1 MNNYNGYTILVVSSA
16 RARLNRISSALKSA
30 GNDLLCASNLSA
42 AIKLASEQKPSLII
56 LDQHLDRQI
65 DEASRRFRTNQ
76 ASTNTPLLFITA
88 KQVRTLDDFDPNQPH
103 DFLNEPFNDLQL
115 TARATSLLVRSDA
128 SVQTD
133 TQYREIFENTNDIV
147 YSHDLQGRYT
157 SLNKKGRELTGY
169 NVDEATTIDSAKV
182 MSAADLEL
190 SRRMLKF
197 KIERGSAEP
206 TVYEIE
212 LLTKDGRKL
221 PVEICSQLMF
231 KNGKPVGVLGIAR
244 DITARRES
252 EQALRLTNQA
262 LRDANTRSA
271 EESEHLSQQ
280 IASLA
285 LALSAARDHSAVF
298 SCLLKFIQASV
309 PCETALLAL
318 YITERN
324 EALPEFLWNSESETI
339 ELTNQTALAL
349 QTGPAGLAV
358 MSKEAVTSN
367 NLQSEAIHKMSISL
381 NPHQNGHHPRLSIMT
396 IPMTITDKVVGIL
409 EIQTT
414 EPDAYTDQQK
424 IPMMT
429 AANLAANAIENIRLI
444 TRDREREAQLHQAQ
458 KMETLGRLAGN
469 VAHDFNNIITG
480 IYGNC
485 DVAMTYLELGHPVRE
500 NLLTI
505 KDSGKRAQL
514 LSQQLLGFSR
524 KQILQPTV
532 LDLNKVIKSSFAFID
547 PLIGEDINVDYYL
560 ASDLPAV
567 FLDKHQVEQIL
578 MNLAVNSRD
587 AMPRGGRITI
597 ETRTSLSEPNSDT
610 RRSKAQ
616 QETILLT
623 FTDTGSGMD
632 AETQSQIFEPFFTT
646 KPEGKGTGLG
656 LSMVY
661 GSIKQAGGNIAVK
674 SQPGKGTTFTIRF
687 PVSKRV
693 WQPTK
698 EEPTDLITAYQNS
711 QTILIAEDDFNV
723 RSTLRTALESAH
735 HIVLTASDG
744 QEALEIFRETP
755 SLINLIVTDLLMPK
769 MNGTELARQAQKLSP
784 NVKLLFMSG
793 YPNEVITAEGIL
805 ESGIAFIHKPF
816 NHNEIQ
822 RKVREVLEDTNLRPP
837 TTTTTLQAV

>member
-1 MNNYNGYTILVVSSA
+1 T
-16 RARLNRISSALKSA
+16 ALKTA
-30 GNDLLCASNLSA
+30 GNDLICASNLSA
-42 AIKLASEQKPSLII
+42 AIKLASEQKPNLIV
-56 LDQHLDRQI
+56 LDQQLDRPI
-65 DEASRRFRTNQ
+65 DEASRRFRTNP
-76 ASTNTPLLFITA
+76 ASSNTPLLFVTA
-88 KQVRTLDDFDPNQPH
+88 KQVRNLDELDPNQPH
-103 DFLNEPFNDLQL
+103 DFLNEPFDDLQL
-115 TARATSLLVRSDA
+115 TARATNLLVRSDA

-133 TQYREIFENTNDIV
+133 SQYREIFENTNDIV
-147 YSHDLQGRYT
+147 YTHDLQGRYT

-182 MSAADLEL
+182 MSAADLEI
-190 SRRMLKF
+190 SRRMLKM
-197 KIERGSAEP
+197 KIDRGSAEP

-252 EQALRLTNQA
+252 ERALRLTNQA
-262 LRDANTRSA
+262 LRDANKRSG
-271 EESEHLSQQ
+271 EEFEHLSQQ
-280 IASLA
+280 LASLA
-285 LALSAARDHSAVF
+285 LVLSAARDHKAVF
-298 SCLLKFIQASV
+298 AGLIDFIQASV

-324 EALPEFLWNSESETI
+324 EAQPEFLWSLGSETI
-339 ELTNQTALAL
+339 ELKNQTALVL

-367 NLQSEAIHKMSISL
+367 NLQSEAIHEMRISL

-444 TRDREREAQLHQAQ
+444 TRDRDRETQLHQAQ

-485 DVAMTYLELGHPVRE
+485 DVAMSHLELGHPVRE

-514 LSQQLLGFSR
+514 LSKQLLGFSR
-524 KQILQPTV
+524 KQILQPTT
-532 LDLNKVIKSSFAFID
+532 LDLNKVIESSLNFIGT
-547 PLIGEDINVDYYL
+547 LLGEDIKVDSYL
-560 ASDLPAV
+560 ASDLPPV
-567 FLDKHQVEQIL
+567 FLDKHQIEQIL

-597 ETRTSLSEPNSDT
+597 ETRTSLSETNSEN
-610 RRSKAQ
+610 RRAKSR
-616 QETILLT
+616 QETIVLT

-632 AETQSQIFEPFFTT
+632 PETQSQIFEPFFTT

-674 SQPGKGTTFTIRF
+674 SQP
-687 PVSKRV
+687 
-693 WQPTK
+693 
-698 EEPTDLITAYQNS
+698 
-711 QTILIAEDDFNV
+711 
-723 RSTLRTALESAH
+723 
-735 HIVLTASDG
+735 
-744 QEALEIFRETP
+744 
-755 SLINLIVTDLLMPK
+755 
-769 MNGTELARQAQKLSP
+769 
-784 NVKLLFMSG
+784 
-793 YPNEVITAEGIL
+793 
-805 ESGIAFIHKPF
+805 
-816 NHNEIQ
+816 
-822 RKVREVLEDTNLRPP
+822 
-837 TTTTTLQAV
+837 